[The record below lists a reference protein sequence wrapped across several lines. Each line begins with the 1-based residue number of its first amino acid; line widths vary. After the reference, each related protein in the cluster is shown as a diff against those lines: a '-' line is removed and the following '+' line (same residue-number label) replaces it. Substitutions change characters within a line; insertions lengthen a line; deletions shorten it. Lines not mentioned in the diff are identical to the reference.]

1 MTTSFLKSSLLQFRY
16 YKELGE
22 KTIEQVPEIKLSFQI
37 NNETNS
43 INTIVKHLSGNMVS
57 RWTDFLSSDGEKE
70 FRNRDDEFND
80 TIVSKKELMEIWEQ
94 GWSVLFDSLE
104 GLSFQDLEKIIY
116 IRNEGHTV
124 IEAINRQL
132 CHYSYHVGQIVMIG
146 KIICGDKWK
155 SLSIPKGESKT
166 FNLKKFSK
174 VKERRHFWEKK

>member
-1 MTTSFLKSSLLQFRY
+1 MSSFLKSSLLQFRY

-22 KTIEQVPEIKLSFQI
+22 KTIEQVPDIKLSFQI

-43 INTIVKHLSGNMVS
+43 INTIVKHLSGNMIS
-57 RWTDFLSSDGEKE
+57 RWTDFLNSDGEKE
-70 FRNRDDEFND
+70 FRIRDDEFND
-80 TIVSKKELMEIWEQ
+80 TIESKKELMEIWEQ
-94 GWSVLFDSLE
+94 GWNVLFDTLE

-124 IEAINRQL
+124 IESINRQL

-146 KIICGDKWK
+146 KIICGNKWNP
-155 SLSIPKGESKT
+155 LSIPKGESQS

-174 VKERRHFWEKK
+174 PKDRRHFLE

>member
-1 MTTSFLKSSLLQFRY
+1 MNSSFLKSSLLQFRY

-57 RWTDFLSSDGEKE
+57 RWTDFLSSDGEKQ
-70 FRNRDDEFND
+70 FRNRDDEFID
-80 TIVSKKELMEIWEQ
+80 TIESKKELMEIWRQ
-94 GWSVLFDSLE
+94 GWNVLFDTLE

-116 IRNEGHTV
+116 IRNDGHTV
-124 IEAINRQL
+124 IESINRQL

-146 KIICGDKWK
+146 KIICGDKWN
-155 SLSIPKGESKT
+155 SLSIPKGESQS
-166 FNLKKFSK
+166 FNLNKFSK
-174 VKERRHFWEKK
+174 DKDRRHFLE

>member
-1 MTTSFLKSSLLQFRY
+1 MTTSFLKPSLLQFRY

-22 KTIEQVPEIKLSFQI
+22 KTIEQVPEIKLSFQT

-80 TIVSKKELMEIWEQ
+80 TIESKKELMEIWEQ
-94 GWSVLFDSLE
+94 GWNVLFDSLE

-124 IEAINRQL
+124 IESINRQL

-155 SLSIPKGESKT
+155 SLSIPKGESKS

>member
-1 MTTSFLKSSLLQFRY
+1 MSSFLKSSLLQFRY

-22 KTIEQVPEIKLSFQI
+22 KTIEQVPDIKLSFQI

-43 INTIVKHLSGNMVS
+43 INTIVKHLSGNMIS
-57 RWTDFLSSDGEKE
+57 RWTDFLNSDGEKE

-80 TIVSKKELMEIWEQ
+80 TIESKKELMEIWEQ
-94 GWSVLFDSLE
+94 GWNVLFDTLE

-124 IEAINRQL
+124 IESINRQL

-146 KIICGDKWK
+146 KIICGDKWN
-155 SLSIPKGESKT
+155 SLSIPKGESQS
-166 FNLKKFSK
+166 FNLNKFSK
-174 VKERRHFWEKK
+174 DKDRRHFLE

>member
-1 MTTSFLKSSLLQFRY
+1 MSSFLKSSLLQFRY

-22 KTIEQVPEIKLSFQI
+22 KTIEQFPDIKLSFQI

-43 INTIVKHLSGNMVS
+43 INTIVKHLSGNMIS
-57 RWTDFLSSDGEKE
+57 RWTDFLNSDGEKE

-80 TIVSKKELMEIWEQ
+80 TIESKKELMEIWEQ
-94 GWSVLFDSLE
+94 GWNVLFDTLE

-124 IEAINRQL
+124 IESINRQL

-146 KIICGDKWK
+146 KIICGDKWN
-155 SLSIPKGESKT
+155 SLSIPKGESQS
-166 FNLKKFSK
+166 FNLNKFSK
-174 VKERRHFWEKK
+174 DKDRRHFLE

>member
-1 MTTSFLKSSLLQFRY
+1 MTSSFLKSSLLQFRY

-22 KTIEQVPEIKLSFQI
+22 KTIEQVPETKLSFQI

-57 RWTDFLSSDGEKE
+57 RWTDFLNSEGEKE

-80 TIVSKKELMEIWEQ
+80 TIESKKELIEIWEQ
-94 GWSVLFDSLE
+94 GWNILFDTLE
-104 GLSFQDLEKIIY
+104 RLSFQDLEKISY

-124 IEAINRQL
+124 IESINRQL

-146 KIICGDKWK
+146 KIICGDKWN
-155 SLSIPKGESKT
+155 SLSIPKGESQS
-166 FNLKKFSK
+166 FNLKKFSQEK
-174 VKERRHFWEKK
+174 DRRHFLE

>member
-22 KTIEQVPEIKLSFQI
+22 KTIEQVPEIKLSFQT

-80 TIVSKKELMEIWEQ
+80 TIESKKELMEIWEQ
-94 GWSVLFDSLE
+94 GWNVLFDSLE

-155 SLSIPKGESKT
+155 SLSIPKGESKS

>member
-80 TIVSKKELMEIWEQ
+80 TIESKKELMEIWEQ

>member
-1 MTTSFLKSSLLQFRY
+1 MSSFLKSSLLQFSY

-22 KTIEQVPEIKLSFQI
+22 KTIEQVPDIKLSFQI

-43 INTIVKHLSGNMVS
+43 INTIVKHLSGNMIS
-57 RWTDFLSSDGEKE
+57 RWTDFLNSDGEKE

-80 TIVSKKELMEIWEQ
+80 TIESKKELMEIWEQ
-94 GWSVLFDSLE
+94 GWNVLFDTLE

-124 IEAINRQL
+124 IESINRQL

-146 KIICGDKWK
+146 KIICGDKWN
-155 SLSIPKGESKT
+155 SLSIPKGESQS
-166 FNLKKFSK
+166 FNLNKFSK
-174 VKERRHFWEKK
+174 DKDRRHFLE

>member
-1 MTTSFLKSSLLQFRY
+1 MSSSFLKSSLLQFRY

-22 KTIEQVPEIKLSFQI
+22 KTIEQVPDIKLSFQI
-37 NNETNS
+37 NKETNS

-57 RWTDFLSSDGEKE
+57 RWTDFLNSDVEKE

-80 TIVSKKELMEIWEQ
+80 SIKSKMELMEIWEK
-94 GWSVLFDSLE
+94 GWNVLFDTLE
-104 GLSFQDLEKIIY
+104 GLSFHDLEKISY

-124 IEAINRQL
+124 IESINRQL

-146 KIICGDKWK
+146 KIICGNKWNP
-155 SLSIPKGESKT
+155 LSIPKGESQS

-174 VKERRHFWEKK
+174 PKDRRHFLE

>member
-1 MTTSFLKSSLLQFRY
+1 MTSSFLKSSLLQFRY

-22 KTIEQVPEIKLSFQI
+22 KTIEQLPEIKLSFQI

-80 TIVSKKELMEIWEQ
+80 TIESKKELMEIREQ
-94 GWSVLFDSLE
+94 GWNVLFDSLE

-124 IEAINRQL
+124 IESINRQL

-155 SLSIPKGESKT
+155 SLSISKGESKS

-174 VKERRHFWEKK
+174 VKDRRHFWEKK

>member
-22 KTIEQVPEIKLSFQI
+22 KTIEQVPEIKLSFQT

-80 TIVSKKELMEIWEQ
+80 TIESKKELMEIWEQ
-94 GWSVLFDSLE
+94 GWNVLFDSLE

-124 IEAINRQL
+124 IESINRQL

-155 SLSIPKGESKT
+155 SLSIPKGESKS

>member
-1 MTTSFLKSSLLQFRY
+1 MSSSFLKSSLLQFRY

-37 NNETNS
+37 NIETNS

-57 RWTDFLSSDGEKE
+57 RWTDFLNSDGEKE
-70 FRNRDDEFND
+70 FRNREDEFND
-80 TIVSKKELMEIWEQ
+80 TIESKKELIEIWEQ
-94 GWSVLFDSLE
+94 GWNTLFDTLE
-104 GLSFQDLEKIIY
+104 RLSFQDLEKISY

-124 IEAINRQL
+124 IESINRQL

-146 KIICGDKWK
+146 KIICGDKWS
-155 SLSIPKGESKT
+155 SLSIPKGESQS

-174 VKERRHFWEKK
+174 VKDRRHFLE

>member
-22 KTIEQVPEIKLSFQI
+22 KTIEQVPEIKLSFQT

-80 TIVSKKELMEIWEQ
+80 TIESKKELMEIWEQ
-94 GWSVLFDSLE
+94 GWNVLFDSLE

-124 IEAINRQL
+124 IESINRQL

-155 SLSIPKGESKT
+155 SLSIPKGESKS

-174 VKERRHFWEKK
+174 VKKRRHFWEKK

>member
-57 RWTDFLSSDGEKE
+57 RWTDFLSSDGEKQ
-70 FRNRDDEFND
+70 FRNRDDEFID
-80 TIVSKKELMEIWEQ
+80 TIESKKELMEIWEQ
-94 GWSVLFDSLE
+94 GWNILFDSLE

-124 IEAINRQL
+124 IESINRQL

-146 KIICGDKWK
+146 KIICGDKWN
-155 SLSIPKGESKT
+155 SLSIPKGESQS
-166 FNLKKFSK
+166 FNLNKFSK
-174 VKERRHFWEKK
+174 DKDRRHFLE

>member
-1 MTTSFLKSSLLQFRY
+1 MTSSFLKSSLLQFRY

-22 KTIEQVPEIKLSFQI
+22 KTIEQIPEIKLSFQT

-80 TIVSKKELMEIWEQ
+80 TIESKKELMEIWEQ
-94 GWSVLFDSLE
+94 GWNVLFDSLE

-124 IEAINRQL
+124 IESINRQL

-155 SLSIPKGESKT
+155 SLSIPKGESKS

>member
-1 MTTSFLKSSLLQFRY
+1 MTSSFLKSSLLQFRY

-57 RWTDFLSSDGEKE
+57 RWTDFLSSDGEKQ
-70 FRNRDDEFND
+70 FRNRDDEFID
-80 TIVSKKELMEIWEQ
+80 TIESKKELMEIWGQ
-94 GWSVLFDSLE
+94 GWNVLFDTLE

-124 IEAINRQL
+124 IESINRQL

-146 KIICGDKWK
+146 KIICGDKWN
-155 SLSIPKGESKT
+155 SLSIPKGESQSL
-166 FNLKKFSK
+166 NLNKFTK
-174 VKERRHFWEKK
+174 DKDRRHFLE

>member
-1 MTTSFLKSSLLQFRY
+1 MSSFLKSSLLQFRY

-22 KTIEQVPEIKLSFQI
+22 KTIEQFPYIKLSFQI

-43 INTIVKHLSGNMVS
+43 INTIVKHLSGNMIS
-57 RWTDFLSSDGEKE
+57 RWTDFLNSDGEKE

-80 TIVSKKELMEIWEQ
+80 TIESKKELMEIWEQ
-94 GWSVLFDSLE
+94 GWNVLFDTLE

-124 IEAINRQL
+124 IESINRQL

-146 KIICGDKWK
+146 KIICGDKWN
-155 SLSIPKGESKT
+155 SLSIPKGESQS
-166 FNLKKFSK
+166 FNLNKFSK
-174 VKERRHFWEKK
+174 DKDRRHFLE

>member
-1 MTTSFLKSSLLQFRY
+1 MTSSFLKSSLLQFRY

-22 KTIEQVPEIKLSFQI
+22 KTIEQVPEIKLSFQT

-43 INTIVKHLSGNMVS
+43 TNTIVKHLSGNMVS

-80 TIVSKKELMEIWEQ
+80 TIESKKELMEIWEQ
-94 GWSVLFDSLE
+94 GWNVLFDSLE

-124 IEAINRQL
+124 IESINRQL

-155 SLSIPKGESKT
+155 SLSIPKGESKS

-174 VKERRHFWEKK
+174 VKKRRHFWEKK